1 MSNLEL
7 WFYYLKFKIL
17 FEMDIRCDWEKMFL
31 FFKTHLLILLKK
43 KKTHTYSDGLYLYLY
58 TCVYIIVTGS
68 LLLESHPSY

>member
-7 WFYYLKFKIL
+7 WFYYLKFTIL

-43 KKTHTYSDGLYLYLY
+43 KKKPTHTVMVCTY
-58 TCVYIIVTGS
+58 TCIRAFT
-68 LLLESHPSY
+68 